1 MSLDHFLS
9 HLFKFDSN
17 SNQKCLQIQA
27 KVFGIGGVVFKGGGW
42 GRWGGWGGVRGG
54 GGVGGVRGGW
64 EAVYD
69 CSVLH
74 PL

>member
-27 KVFGIGGVVFKGGGW
+27 KVFGIGGVVFKGGG
-42 GRWGGWGGVRGG
+42 GGGFSGG
-54 GGVGGVRGGW
+54 GGGGG

-69 CSVLH
+69 YSVLH

>member
-27 KVFGIGGVVFKGGGW
+27 KVFGIGGVVFKGGG
-42 GRWGGWGGVRGG
+42 GAGG
-54 GGVGGVRGGW
+54 GGVLFCF
-64 EAVYD
+64 A
-69 CSVLH
+69 S
-74 PL
+74 PLSRSHGKLDADSI